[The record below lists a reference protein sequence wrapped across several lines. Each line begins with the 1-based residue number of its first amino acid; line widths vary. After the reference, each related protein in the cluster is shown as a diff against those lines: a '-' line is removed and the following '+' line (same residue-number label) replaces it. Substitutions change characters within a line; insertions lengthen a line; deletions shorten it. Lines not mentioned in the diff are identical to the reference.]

1 MLQSD
6 DKIRVMAIKLNGK
19 DKRDKGIRTPTQT
32 GVLFDRT
39 LFCFISYET
48 SFYKIKRTP
57 LMIIRILSFLSKSQ
71 PLKHYVRCRV
81 TRTITV

>member
-32 GVLFDRT
+32 DVLFDRT

-48 SFYKIKRTP
+48 ILQNKKNALNDNTNIKFS
-57 LMIIRILSFLSKSQ
+57 LQ
-71 PLKHYVRCRV
+71 
-81 TRTITV
+81 ITTFKTLC